1 MNIYADGDE
10 LIDYTLDY
18 IVERKRADDLA
29 ASLRDGRYG
38 E

>member
-1 MNIYADGDE
+1 MKEENE
-10 LIDYTLDY
+10 FNDYILDY
-18 IVERKRADDLA
+18 IVERKRADDLG

>member
-1 MNIYADGDE
+1 MKEDDE
-10 LIDYTLDY
+10 FADY
-18 IVERKRADDLA
+18 ILEYIAERKRADDLG

>member
-1 MNIYADGDE
+1 MNFT
-10 LIDYTLDY
+10 DYLLDY
-18 IVERKRADDLA
+18 IVERKRVDDLG